1 MRLYQDAAG
10 TTPAYVAGHPV
21 GKVARAAGS
30 VDATQATA
38 LSRPTLARWP
48 KGGRAVVV
56 VSDGLRRRA
65 LCDGGKGAAR

>member
-48 KGGRAVVV
+48 MRGRAVVACA
-56 VSDGLRRRA
+56 DLRRRA